1 MPGKPSGRAFPL
13 NTMDA
18 LIQNAATVAKY
29 TNMTILAVL
38 HEMPRDLY
46 LLCLRNAAISRYEQ
60 TEEGRQYLKDAHRL
74 EQTEPD
80 LDKIRATPGYKAET
94 AKE

>member
-46 LLCLRNAAISRYEQ
+46 LLCLRNAAIAQYEQ
-60 TEEGRQYLKDAHRL
+60 TEEGRQYLADAHRL
-74 EQTEPD
+74 AQTEPEYN
-80 LDKIRATPGYKAET
+80 KIRARPGYQAEIV
-94 AKE
+94 KE